1 MAWLHPLGI
10 SNSPGSNAAVCFGQ
24 IQAATLSNAH
34 KSSEH
39 PSVVP
44 HIWACILSSS
54 TNQYY
59 GSPKAPAQQEEVLP
73 EIDVHLKLDS
83 SIRLRVQT
91 ANTREGGDPTQVTI
105 GPDLDS
111 M

>member
-10 SNSPGSNAAVCFGQ
+10 SNSPGSNAAVFFGQ

-59 GSPKAPAQQEEVLP
+59 GSPKAQPTPCFTYGVLR
-73 EIDVHLKLDS
+73 DCD
-83 SIRLRVQT
+83 RT
-91 ANTREGGDPTQVTI
+91 AGRSFAGDRCASETRFEH
-105 GPDLDS
+105 
-111 M
+111 